1 MSTKVSIKWRRRN
14 DSQPGFHLY
23 DDVLDSLGDDAG
35 EREPPVYLRLD
46 GVNVEL
52 HTLAAGG
59 ASVTVALPRE
69 AARSLGLLQPH
80 LGPSPEQ
87 HPTRQ
92 SEEPKSQAYILRCR
106 LPQSMAQDD
115 AIELMGA
122 AGNTDVLVGA
132 GEPGVLALMFN
143 EPVSLSSIA
152 SLARAIPTAVL
163 LSFGP
168 DSEISP

>member
-59 ASVTVALPRE
+59 TSVTVVLPRE
-69 AARSLGLLQPH
+69 VARSLGLLQPN

-87 HPTRQ
+87 HRTRQ

-106 LPQSMAQDD
+106 LPQGMLQDD
-115 AIELMGA
+115 AIELVGI
-122 AGNTDVLVGA
+122 AGNTDVLVGT
-132 GEPGVLALMFN
+132 GEPGVLALMFDG
-143 EPVSLSSIA
+143 PVPLSVFA
-152 SLARAIPTAVL
+152 GLARTIPAALV
-163 LSFGP
+163 LSF
-168 DSEISP
+168 SAA